1 MGKIVLQGC
10 MFEQNFSLKNA
21 KLFTLSDPVW
31 VQSFSLKVPLHGE
44 VCMDTERVWRTT
56 HVVTIWIAAWKGS
69 SIG

>member
-31 VQSFSLKVPLHGE
+31 VQSFSLKVPLHVE
-44 VCMDTERVWRTT
+44 VCMDTERV
-56 HVVTIWIAAWKGS
+56 
-69 SIG
+69 